1 MIIGDKIITYRILN
15 NEEGKVFI
23 NKLLNKYD
31 VISIATEEE
40 EKIIVVKIGFLV
52 DSEDNV

>member
-1 MIIGDKIITYRILN
+1 MIIGNKIITYRILN
-15 NEEGKVFI
+15 NEEGKAFI

-31 VISIATEEE
+31 IISIDTEEE

-52 DSEDNV
+52 DSEDKI